1 MKAKITAP
9 HGYKF
14 APDGHTVVHFDFG
27 VIVEGAIAE
36 MAILD
41 GHATAFQ
48 DVAIETKIEAP
59 AEIKAT
65 LEDATPAKAETKADT
80 KKGRYRK

>member
-9 HGYKF
+9 HGYKC
-14 APDGHTVVHFDFG
+14 APDGHTVFHFDFG

-41 GHATAFQ
+41 GHASAFQ
-48 DVAIETKIEAP
+48 DIAIETKIEAP
-59 AEIKAT
+59 AEIKGA
-65 LEDATPAKAETKADT
+65 AKAEPKAEP